1 MEFPSRKGVVH
12 SNALCAHRNWI
23 LYVLVVVKVKS
34 VETAIAAD
42 MPLDFTVVTTASTI
56 GEKPYVG
63 RKVHCFRATWTHSE
77 ISLICIDEMFLLNHF
92 RIHAKITWRVAI

>member
-1 MEFPSRKGVVH
+1 MH

-63 RKVHCFRATWTHSE
+63 RKVHCFKEISIHSE
-77 ISLICIDEMFLLNHF
+77 ISLICIVGTCQWNHF
-92 RIHAKITWRVAI
+92 RIHAKNTWRAAI